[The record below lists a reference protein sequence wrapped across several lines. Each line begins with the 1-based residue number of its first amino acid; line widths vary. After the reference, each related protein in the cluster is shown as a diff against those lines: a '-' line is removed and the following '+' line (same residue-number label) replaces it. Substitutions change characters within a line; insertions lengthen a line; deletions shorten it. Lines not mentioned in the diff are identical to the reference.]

1 MENCPKDIAVEAGEE
16 LNDMRRKKAIGDD
29 KILVDLL
36 KELGEIGLKIMTVL
50 VNNIYL
56 SGDWANDF
64 LDVMMTALSKIKQK
78 NTSTTEQLV

>member
-1 MENCPKDIAVEAGEE
+1 MGKKYIQDWYDLENCPKDIAVEAGEE

-50 VNNIYL
+50 VN
-56 SGDWANDF
+56 
-64 LDVMMTALSKIKQK
+64 KI
-78 NTSTTEQLV
+78 